1 MSCPTWSR
9 TSCSWMAVMVFSSG
23 GGLGWVVGRGAVVR
37 VGAGGSARRGD
48 AGRGT
53 TGGWGATVGVGRL
66 REQRVAGLV
75 DGGGDVGLV
84 DGLVGGDGDGAG
96 LDVDGDGLYSGDGA
110 DRGGDGVAA
119 VVAGHALDPEGLGP
133 DERRGGVGGHAFLL
147 GSVVRAVVLSVLVM
161 AGRSRRRNRRV
172 AGVLGGTT
180 AVACS
185 GGTCSGSLGP
195 LSGRCLPPVVVGQ
208 RVRAGR
214 PARRVP
220 YREPVTAPVPC

>member
-96 LDVDGDGLYSGDGA
+96 LDVDGDGLYAGDGA

-133 DERRGGVGGHAFLL
+133 DERRGGVSSHAVLL
-147 GSVVRAVVLSVLVM
+147 GSVVRAFVLSVLVM
-161 AGRSRRRNRRV
+161 AGRSSPAESPGCWCAWRYDGGGLFGRDVLRV
-172 AGVLGGTT
+172 AGT
-180 AVACS
+180 AVRALSAAGGRRTAGSS
-185 GGTCSGSLGP
+185 GL
-195 LSGRCLPPVVVGQ
+195 
-208 RVRAGR
+208 RVRGA
-214 PARRVP
+214 
-220 YREPVTAPVPC
+220 VTASR